1 MCWGFLTRGACDT
14 TGTVLAQEAEL
25 AQIHGEITIDRP
37 VEEVFDFVS
46 DECNE
51 PRYNP
56 QMLSV
61 EKLSPGPIGSGT
73 QFRVQ
78 MKSGAP
84 MLLEFTTFERPVRL
98 GSHTSVSGVT
108 IDGELTFEGRGD
120 STLMYWDWNITPSG
134 ALKILTP
141 FIVWMGRRQ
150 ETRIWSDLKRCLE
163 E

>member
-1 MCWGFLTRGACDT
+1 MAR
-14 TGTVLAQEAEL
+14 
-25 AQIHGEITIDRP
+25 IHGEITIARK

-78 MKSGAP
+78 MKSGPP
-84 MLLEFTTFERPVRL
+84 MLLEFTTFERPLRL
-98 GSHTSVSGVT
+98 GSHTSFSKVT

-120 STLMYWDWNITPSG
+120 STLMYWDWTITPSG

>member
-1 MCWGFLTRGACDT
+1 M
-14 TGTVLAQEAEL
+14 

-46 DECNE
+46 DQCNE

-73 QFRVQ
+73 QFRIQ

-98 GSHTSVSGVT
+98 GSHTSPSGMA
-108 IDGELTFEGRGD
+108 IDGELTFERSGD
-120 STLMYWDWNITPSG
+120 STLMLWNWNITPSG

-141 FIVWMGRRQ
+141 FITWMGRRQ

-163 E
+163 GKK

>member
-1 MCWGFLTRGACDT
+1 LPT
-14 TGTVLAQEAEL
+14 
-25 AQIHGEITIDRP
+25 
-37 VEEVFDFVS
+37 EVFDFVS

-84 MLLEFTTFERPVRL
+84 LGLEFTTFERPVRL
-98 GSHTSVSGVT
+98 GSHTSSSG
-108 IDGELTFEGRGD
+108 IALDGELAFEGRGD
-120 STLMYWDWNITPSG
+120 ATLM
-134 ALKILTP
+134 
-141 FIVWMGRRQ
+141 
-150 ETRIWSDLKRCLE
+150 
-163 E
+163 

>member
-1 MCWGFLTRGACDT
+1 MAR
-14 TGTVLAQEAEL
+14 
-25 AQIHGEITIDRP
+25 IHGEIMIDRR

-46 DECNE
+46 DQCNE
-51 PRYNP
+51 PSYNP

-73 QFRVQ
+73 QFRIQ
-78 MKSGAP
+78 MKSGGNGP
-84 MLLEFTTFERPVRL
+84 MLLEITTFERPVRL
-98 GSHTSVSGVT
+98 GSHTSISGVT
-108 IDGELTFEGRGD
+108 IDGELAFEGKGE
-120 STLMYWDWNITPSG
+120 STVMDWDWTITPSG